1 PPVRRDPGLRPE
13 GPRLRPRIPRDAPV
27 QRNPDRKLMPDMLSV
42 PTAPP
47 APSGPPDSASAPP
60 GRETEGPPFKE
71 VLKDHQ
77 ARTATAEGRSG
88 GDDTPKGTDN
98 DDSATTGQDAKAQQD
113 PCAAALPPGTVQAL
127 ALTPAV
133 PAARV
138 ATATT
143 ATAPAATPAAAA
155 TTAIAADQLAVARA
169 TEQAAAEGDDPECTT
184 ATSAVSVVP
193 AC

>member
-1 PPVRRDPGLRPE
+1 PRRRRPDGSRAVDRGRRPLPARAARPLRRRRGQGPRRLQRRPGRGAALRRRPPVRRDPGLRPE

-77 ARTATAEGRSG
+77 ARTAPAEGRSG
-88 GDDTPKGTDN
+88 RDDPPKG
-98 DDSATTGQDAKAQQD
+98 
-113 PCAAALPPGTVQAL
+113 
-127 ALTPAV
+127 
-133 PAARV
+133 
-138 ATATT
+138 
-143 ATAPAATPAAAA
+143 
-155 TTAIAADQLAVARA
+155 
-169 TEQAAAEGDDPECTT
+169 
-184 ATSAVSVVP
+184 
-193 AC
+193 